1 MKIALATDDNMG
13 LDAVL
18 SHHFGR
24 CPYYI
29 VVDFDD
35 KEIKDVKAVK
45 NPFYESHGQTGE
57 VPNFINSLG
66 ADVIIAGGMGPKAI
80 GFFQQIGIQA
90 FTGASGIVGDVIK
103 SYMNGQVDGA
113 VPCSD
118 HDSSH
123 HNDTHEHDEAERLK
137 EEMVALR
144 RDLAKA
150 QQTLQKLAEEK
161 EKKGEVS
168 KEVK

>member
-1 MKIALATDDNMG
+1 MKIAIATDDNMG
-13 LDAVL
+13 VDAVL

-29 VVDFDD
+29 VVDVDD
-35 KEIKDVKAVK
+35 KEIKNVEAVK
-45 NPFYESHGQTGE
+45 NPFYDSHGQVGE
-57 VPNFINSLG
+57 VPTFIQSLG

-90 FTGASGIVGDVIK
+90 LTGASGIVGDVIK
-103 SYMNGQVDGA
+103 SYMSGQIDGA
-113 VPCSD
+113 TPCSD
-118 HDSSH
+118 DSSTH
-123 HNDTHEHDEAERLK
+123 HIDTHEHDEAERLK

-150 QQTLQKLAEEK
+150 QQTLKKLEEK
-161 EKKGEVS
+161 E
-168 KEVK
+168 

>member
-29 VVDFDD
+29 VVDVDD
-35 KEIKDVKAVK
+35 KKIKDVKAVK

-57 VPNFINSLG
+57 VPNFIHSLG

-80 GFFQQIGIQA
+80 GFFQQLGIQA
-90 FTGASGIVGDVIK
+90 LTGASGIVGDVTK
-103 SYMNGQVDGA
+103 SYIHGQIEGA

-123 HNDTHEHDEAERLK
+123 SIETHEHDEAERLE

-150 QQTLQKLAEEK
+150 QQILKKLEEK
-161 EKKGEVS
+161 K
-168 KEVK
+168 

>member
-1 MKIALATDDNMG
+1 MKIAVATDDNMG
-13 LDAVL
+13 LDAVV

-29 VVDFDD
+29 VVDVDED
-35 KEIKDVKAVK
+35 EIKDVKAVK
-45 NPFYESHGQTGE
+45 NPFYESHGQAGE
-57 VPNFINSLG
+57 VPNFIHSLG
-66 ADVIIAGGMGPKAI
+66 VEVIISGGMGPKAI
-80 GFFQQIGIQA
+80 GFFQQLGVQA

-103 SYMNGQVDGA
+103 NYISGKIDGA

-118 HDSSH
+118 HSTSH
-123 HNDTHEHDEAERLK
+123 HIDINEHDEAERLK

-150 QQTLQKLAEEK
+150 QQILRKLEENK
-161 EKKGEVS
+161 EN
-168 KEVK
+168 KER

>member
-1 MKIALATDDNMG
+1 MKIAIATDDNMG
-13 LDAVL
+13 VDAVL

-29 VVDFDD
+29 VVDVDD
-35 KEIKDVKAVK
+35 KEIKNVEAVK

-57 VPNFINSLG
+57 VPTFIQSLG
-66 ADVIIAGGMGPKAI
+66 ADVIISGGMGPKAI
-80 GFFQQIGIQA
+80 SFFQQLGIQA
-90 FTGASGIVGDVIK
+90 LTGASGIVGDVIK
-103 SYMNGQVDGA
+103 NYMSGQIDGA

-118 HDSSH
+118 DSSTH
-123 HNDTHEHDEAERLK
+123 HIDTHEHDEAERLK

-150 QQTLQKLAEEK
+150 QQTLKKL
-161 EKKGEVS
+161 EKKE
-168 KEVK
+168 

>member
-29 VVDFDD
+29 VVDVED
-35 KEIKDVKAVK
+35 KEIKDIKAVK

-57 VPNFINSLG
+57 VPNFIHSLG
-66 ADVIIAGGMGPKAI
+66 ADVIISGGMGPKAI
-80 GFFQQIGIQA
+80 GFFQQLGIQA
-90 FTGASGIVGDVIK
+90 VTGASGIVGDVIK
-103 SYMNGQVDGA
+103 SYIHGQIEGA

-123 HNDTHEHDEAERLK
+123 SIETHEHSEAERLE

-150 QQTLQKLAEEK
+150 QETLNRLEEEK
-161 EKKGEVS
+161 GSKKQ
-168 KEVK
+168 

>member
-13 LDAVL
+13 LDAVI

-29 VVDFDD
+29 VVDVDD

-45 NPFYESHGQTGE
+45 NPFYERHGQTGE
-57 VPNFINSLG
+57 VPNFIHSLG
-66 ADVIIAGGMGPKAI
+66 VDVIISGGMGPKAI
-80 GFFQQIGIQA
+80 GFFQQLGIQA

-103 SYMNGQVDGA
+103 NYMSGQIDGA

-118 HDSSH
+118 HSSSH
-123 HNDTHEHDEAERLK
+123 HIDTHEYGEAERLK
-137 EEMVALR
+137 EEIVALR

-150 QQTLQKLAEEK
+150 QQILKKLEQKK
-161 EKKGEVS
+161 
-168 KEVK
+168 

>member
-1 MKIALATDDNMG
+1 MKIAIATDDNMG
-13 LDAVL
+13 VDAVL

-29 VVDFDD
+29 VVDVDD
-35 KEIKDVKAVK
+35 KEIKNVKAVK
-45 NPFYESHGQTGE
+45 NPFYDSHGQVGE
-57 VPNFINSLG
+57 VPTFIQSLG

-90 FTGASGIVGDVIK
+90 LTGASGIVGDVIK
-103 SYMNGQVDGA
+103 SYMSGQIDGA
-113 VPCSD
+113 TPCSD
-118 HDSSH
+118 DSSTH
-123 HNDTHEHDEAERLK
+123 HIDTHEHNEAERLK

-150 QQTLQKLAEEK
+150 QQTLKKLEEK
-161 EKKGEVS
+161 E
-168 KEVK
+168 

>member
-1 MKIALATDDNMG
+1 MKIALATDDSMG

-18 SHHFGR
+18 SYHFGR

-29 VVDFDD
+29 VVDLDD
-35 KEIKDVKAVK
+35 KEVKDVKAVK

-80 GFFQQIGIQA
+80 DFFQQLGIQA
-90 FTGASGIVGDVIK
+90 FTGTSGVVGEVIK
-103 SYMNGQVDGA
+103 SYMHDQIEGA

-118 HDSSH
+118 HESS
-123 HNDTHEHDEAERLK
+123 DDIEAHEHSEAERLK

-144 RDLAKA
+144 KDLANA
-150 QQTLQKLAEEK
+150 QETLKRLEEDK
-161 EKKGEVS
+161 
-168 KEVK
+168 